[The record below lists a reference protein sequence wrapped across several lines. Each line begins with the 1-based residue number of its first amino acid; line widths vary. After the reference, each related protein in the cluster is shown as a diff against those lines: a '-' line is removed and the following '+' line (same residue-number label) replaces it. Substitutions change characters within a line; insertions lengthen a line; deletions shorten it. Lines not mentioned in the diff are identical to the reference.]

1 MAPGDRPEMNRQGV
15 LVNKPY
21 KAFQFIPTKN
31 AGDADFQMAD
41 IQFEGADGAV
51 IDMSDCRATDTGGT
65 ACIGA
70 CDQGRC
76 QAGKVIDDDIVTKWC
91 QVVSTS
97 IADLV
102 LLISC
107 STPKTV
113 VKFRWATANDV
124 SRPAH
129 AYQCC

>member
-1 MAPGDRPEMNRQGV
+1 M

-21 KAFQFIPTKN
+21 KAFQFVPTKN
-31 AGDADFQMAD
+31 VGAQQAVQIAD

-65 ACIGA
+65 ACVGP
-70 CDQGRC
+70 CDAGRC
-76 QAGKVIDDDIVTKWC
+76 KAGKVIDDDIATKWC

-102 LLISC
+102 LKISC
-107 STPKTV
+107 SSPKTV
-113 VKFRWATANDV
+113 VKFRWATADDV
-124 SRPAH
+124 SRLAH